1 MTFHNMLFWF
11 LLEKMSPKEEGAFWA
26 PWSAMPTGVAVMSP
40 RTCSGVAGASKR
52 EGESDNCRQEEEQ
65 WASVSAPEG
74 PRRWRS
80 TRAVEACLSRQEA
93 TGDPEPACLGTSPD
107 HTWGR
112 ALGTLRMAGAE
123 LGSPPQS
130 TWQGQFVSGFLVTL
144 DYPPP
149 TPGPHPHQP
158 PALCSSCPTFSFCH
172 LRVSL
177 SGRHSLSRGG
187 SGALRS
193 NDNYPGQKVP
203 QGRGSLLGSH
213 WHKWNRWF

>member
-80 TRAVEACLSRQEA
+80 TRLWRRVCPGRKPQGIPSQPALAHLLTTPEAEPWVPWGWQELSWEA
-93 TGDPEPACLGTSPD
+93 RPSPPGRANSSLVSWLHLITRLPPLVRIPTSPLLCAQVVQPSLFVTSESHCLGDTA
-107 HTWGR
+107 WAGVEVGR
-112 ALGTLRMAGAE
+112 
-123 LGSPPQS
+123 
-130 TWQGQFVSGFLVTL
+130 
-144 DYPPP
+144 
-149 TPGPHPHQP
+149 
-158 PALCSSCPTFSFCH
+158 
-172 LRVSL
+172 
-177 SGRHSLSRGG
+177 
-187 SGALRS
+187 
-193 NDNYPGQKVP
+193 
-203 QGRGSLLGSH
+203 
-213 WHKWNRWF
+213 